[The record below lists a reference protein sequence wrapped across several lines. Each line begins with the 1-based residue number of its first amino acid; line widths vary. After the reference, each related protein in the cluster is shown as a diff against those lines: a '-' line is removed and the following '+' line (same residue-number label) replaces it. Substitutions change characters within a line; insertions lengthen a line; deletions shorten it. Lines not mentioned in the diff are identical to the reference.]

1 VPIVWGYHNLVIIG
15 ESIKNKINFM
25 TYHHVKN
32 LLGKKV
38 KDMDPFGNY
47 IEFLEIYANPQL
59 PILIWYDYN
68 KKKPNGFFYWN
79 YEYDNK

>member
-1 VPIVWGYHNLVIIG
+1 VIIG
-15 ESIKNKINFM
+15 ESIRNKINFM

-38 KDMDPFGNY
+38 KYMDPFGNY

-59 PILIWYDYN
+59 SILI
-68 KKKPNGFFYWN
+68 
-79 YEYDNK
+79 